1 MSEPATDQLLQRLPD
16 RDDTRFMSEAR
27 AAIVRDSSPFSVA
40 VLYLTALFLVAAIAW
55 AANAVLDEVAVG
67 VGRVV
72 PSSQVQVIQNL
83 EGGILSQLS
92 VVEGQVVEKNQ
103 PLLRID
109 DTRFTSSYREAKV
122 KRLSLLATIARL
134 TAEAEGAP
142 LVFPAE
148 VRRAAPRL
156 VKSETELFATRR
168 RALEET
174 IAGLKRSLDF
184 ATQEMKMT
192 EPLVAQG
199 AMSEVELLRLRRQ
212 VNEMQTSIDDRR
224 NHFRATASEE
234 LTRTKNE
241 LDGLAEASV
250 AMADRV
256 KRTLVRS
263 PVRGV
268 VKKLNV
274 TTIGAVIQPGAS
286 ILEIV
291 PLEDTLLIETQIR
304 PDDIAFIHPGQSA
317 TVKVTAYDY
326 SIYGGLP
333 GVVALVSADS
343 IVDEKKGVS
352 FYKVL
357 VRTNSA
363 SLEYQGKSLP
373 IIPGMT
379 ASVDVLTGHKTVL
392 DYLLKPV
399 LKAHERALRER

>member
-1 MSEPATDQLLQRLPD
+1 MSARTNDPLLDRLPD
-16 RDDTRFMSEAR
+16 REDARYMSETR
-27 AAIVRDSSPFSVA
+27 AAIVRDSNPLSVA
-40 VLYLTALFLVAAIAW
+40 VLYLTALFLVAAIYW
-55 AANAVLDEVAVG
+55 AAYATLDEVAIG

-83 EGGILSQLS
+83 EGGILAQLS
-92 VVEGQVVEKNQ
+92 VAEGQIVEKNQ

-109 DTRFTSSYREAKV
+109 DTRFTSSYREARI
-122 KRLSLLATIARL
+122 KRLSLLAAIARL
-134 TAEAEGAP
+134 SAEAEGREP
-142 LVFPAE
+142 VFSAE
-148 VRRAAPRL
+148 VRKGSPKL
-156 VKSETELFATRR
+156 VDSETELYKTRR

-174 IAGLKRSLDF
+174 IEGLKRSLAF

-212 VNEMQTSIDDRR
+212 VNELNTAIDERR
-224 NHFRATASEE
+224 NRFRATASEE
-234 LTRTKNE
+234 LTKARNE
-241 LDGLAEASV
+241 LNELSEASV

-291 PLEDTLLIETQIR
+291 PVEDTLLVETQIR
-304 PDDIAFIHPGQSA
+304 PDDIAFIHPGQPA

-326 SIYGGLP
+326 SIYGGLT
-333 GVVALVSADS
+333 GVVEQVSADS
-343 IVDEKKGVS
+343 MIDEKKGVS
-352 FYKVL
+352 YYKVM
-357 VRTNSA
+357 VKTERA
-363 SLEYQGKSLP
+363 SIDHQGKSLP

-399 LKAHERALRER
+399 LKARERALRER